1 MKFAGKVAGITRDF
15 LTKKLLIT
23 FETSEDVT
31 GQYDDIQG
39 KILTI
44 EAKKYRKRRSLDA
57 NAMLWACLGDI
68 AAALNTDKWA
78 VYLRMLRRYGKFTY
92 IIVKPE
98 AVESMKV
105 QWRECEVI
113 GDIKVNGQNA
123 VQMLCYFG
131 SSTYNTQEF
140 SVLLEGV
147 ISEMKEMRLHAPT
160 SGDMRRSLQLWEKQ
174 HRGDYVEKKEE
185 EKRGTDSK
193 DQEHRT
199 GDPSSE

>member
-68 AAALNTDKWA
+68 AAALNTDKWD

-98 AVESMKV
+98 AVESMKA

-147 ISEMKEMRLHAPT
+147 ISEMKEMMLPAPT

>member
-1 MKFAGKVAGITRDF
+1 MKFTGKVVGITRDF
-15 LTKKLLIT
+15 LTKKFLIT
-23 FETSEDVT
+23 FETSEDVI
-31 GQYDDIQG
+31 GQYDDIRE
-39 KILTI
+39 KNLTI
-44 EAKKYRKRRSLDA
+44 EAKRCRKRRSLDA

-68 AAALNTDKWA
+68 AAALNTDKWD

-98 AVESMKV
+98 VVESMKA

-140 SVLLEGV
+140 SVLLNGV
-147 ISEMKEMRLHAPT
+147 ISEMKEMRLPAPT

-185 EKRGTDSK
+185 EKRGADSP